1 VALRVEDVLEG
12 DWMKWHKGFL
22 QKIIYYSITN
32 ILWRKG
38 LGLSIMQQQRGHC
51 GWLFGISTWR
61 RVDLGT

>member
-38 LGLSIMQQQRGHC
+38 A
-51 GWLFGISTWR
+51 LFIHYAAAKRTLRLTLWY
-61 RVDLGT
+61 